1 MLLVTTKSLF
11 RANCSAIVIFGTG
24 ALIFLGEFGTFRSWQ
39 CLVEDPIDEICNGAR
54 ESTSLLSVKITI
66 YMSIK
71 KFLPNESTQNS
82 LAKIHWPSISGVKI
96 VIEKVSTWSSLSF
109 SGGNKDKDEE
119 DCDSARI
126 TCVYAYL
133 A

>member
-1 MLLVTTKSLF
+1 M
-11 RANCSAIVIFGTG
+11 
-24 ALIFLGEFGTFRSWQ
+24 FGTFRSWQ
-39 CLVEDPIDEICNGAR
+39 CLVEDPIDETCNGAR

-96 VIEKVSTWSSLSF
+96 VIEKVSTWSSPGSI

-119 DCDSARI
+119 GPD
-126 TCVYAYL
+126 
-133 A
+133 